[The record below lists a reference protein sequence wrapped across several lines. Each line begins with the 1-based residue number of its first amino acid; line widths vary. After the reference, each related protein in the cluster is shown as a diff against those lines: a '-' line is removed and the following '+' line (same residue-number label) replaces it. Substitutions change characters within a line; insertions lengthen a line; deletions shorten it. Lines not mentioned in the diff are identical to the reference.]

1 MQIKRDLT
9 NKSSPMKTTI
19 VCGSI
24 KKHGYKA
31 LKGKKKLT
39 FEMDSAVVW

>member
-9 NKSSPMKTTI
+9 NKGSPMKTAI

-24 KKHGYKA
+24 KHGYKA
-31 LKGKKKLT
+31 LKGKKIYI
-39 FEMDSAVVW
+39 